1 VRQSSNYNREASLE
15 LSLAATK
22 SLLSDYS
29 LRMRQAEEVASRA
42 VLGPM
47 TDQQIEAFGHLVAS
61 HMDVRA
67 VERSVQQQAILQAT
81 TIALNAALQAGPE
94 EQKEMLTAMLR
105 DLTSAVQH
113 LQPHAAPQVQSSSK

>member
-1 VRQSSNYNREASLE
+1 MRQSSNYNREASLE

-22 SLLSDYS
+22 SLVSDYS

-42 VLGPM
+42 ILGQM
-47 TDQQIEAFGHLVAS
+47 TDEQIEVFARLVGA
-61 HMDVRA
+61 HMEVRA
-67 VERSVQQQAILQAT
+67 VERSVHQQAILQAT
-81 TIALNAALQAGPE
+81 TIALNAALQASQE

-113 LQPHAAPQVQSSSK
+113 LQTHQPQIQPSSK